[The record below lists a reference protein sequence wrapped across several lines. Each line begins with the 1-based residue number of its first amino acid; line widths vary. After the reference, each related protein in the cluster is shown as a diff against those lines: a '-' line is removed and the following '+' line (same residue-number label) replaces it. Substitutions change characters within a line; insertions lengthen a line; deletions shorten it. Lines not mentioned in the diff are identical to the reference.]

1 MKELARVQ
9 HAQAHSSP
17 PSAAIACWAA
27 PWGGACLSRRD
38 RCAQGPIETL
48 LLAQSLWRPVR
59 RLARRWLR
67 RVMEDEDKGPAILAT
82 CGRQVHRQSA
92 RHDDMIARSA
102 TNLSALGR
110 LQAGFAA

>member
-1 MKELARVQ
+1 
-9 HAQAHSSP
+9 
-17 PSAAIACWAA
+17 
-27 PWGGACLSRRD
+27 
-38 RCAQGPIETL
+38 
-48 LLAQSLWRPVR
+48 
-59 RLARRWLR
+59 
-67 RVMEDEDKGPAILAT
+67 MEDDDKGPAILAT